1 MASDVEIANRALSK
15 LGDKTIVSLTEDS
28 NSARAINECYV
39 LVRKNEIRRHPWHFA
54 KRRALLAASA
64 TAPAFDFS
72 YAYPLPSDC
81 LRVLMPHPE
90 SDSVQYDG
98 KVDWKIE
105 GRSILSDQAGPLK
118 ITYLADV
125 TDSEQFDAAF
135 VDTFAARLAA
145 EVSMRVTGSAEKRKL
160 ALEEYRMSLL
170 EARRV
175 NAFEQ
180 FSIERPMGDWEIAR
194 L

>member
-1 MASDVEIANRALSK
+1 MASDVQIANRALSK

-28 NSARAINECYV
+28 NSARAVNECYV
-39 LVRKNEIRRHPWHFA
+39 IVRQNEIRRHPWHFA

-64 TAPAFDFS
+64 TTPEFDFS
-72 YAYPLPSDC
+72 YAYPLPADC
-81 LRVLMPHPE
+81 LRVLMPHPQ

-105 GRSILSDQAGPLK
+105 GRSILSDQGGPLK

-125 TDSEQFDAAF
+125 TDPEQFDAAF

-145 EVSMRVTGSAEKRKL
+145 EVSMRLTGSAEKRKL
-160 ALEEYRMSLL
+160 ALEEYRMALL

>member
-54 KRRALLAASA
+54 KKRALLAASA

-98 KVDWKIE
+98 KVDWKLE

-145 EVSMRVTGSAEKRKL
+145 EVSMRLTGSAEKRKL

>member
-1 MASDVEIANRALSK
+1 MASDVQIANRALSK
-15 LGDKTIVSLTEDS
+15 IGERTIVSRTEDS
-28 NSARAINECYV
+28 NPARAINECYV
-39 LVRKNEIRRHPWHFA
+39 IVRQNEIRRHPWHFA
-54 KRRALLAASA
+54 KKRALLAASA
-64 TAPAFDFS
+64 IAPAFDFS
-72 YAYPLPSDC
+72 YAYPLPADC
-81 LRVLMPHPE
+81 LRVLMPHPQ

-118 ITYLADV
+118 VTYLADI
-125 TDSEQFDAAF
+125 TDSAQFDSSF
-135 VDTFAARLAA
+135 VDAFAARLAA
-145 EVSMRVTGSAEKRKL
+145 EVAVRLTGSAEKQRL
-160 ALEEYRMSLL
+160 ALEEYRLSLL

>member
-54 KRRALLAASA
+54 KKRALLAASA

-72 YAYPLPSDC
+72 YAYPLPADC

-145 EVSMRVTGSAEKRKL
+145 EVSMRLTGSAEKRKL

>member
-1 MASDVEIANRALSK
+1 MASDVQIANRALSK

-28 NSARAINECYV
+28 NSARAVNECYV
-39 LVRKNEIRRHPWHFA
+39 IVRQNEIRRHPWHFA
-54 KRRALLAASA
+54 KKRALLAASA

-72 YAYPLPSDC
+72 YAYPLPADC
-81 LRVLMPHPE
+81 LRVLMPHPQ

-125 TDSEQFDAAF
+125 TDPEQFDAAF

-145 EVSMRVTGSAEKRKL
+145 EVSMRLTGSAEKRKL